1 VEQTGEYRIAAPR
14 EAVWRALNDPEI
26 LRGCIAGCLSM
37 DQVGETSFEAKV
49 KAKIGPVSATFD
61 TRLEIEDPIEPESYR
76 LCGNVKG
83 GAAGFAK
90 GEARVQLSE
99 EDGATL
105 LRYTVVGHVGGK
117 LAQVGSRLIDAVTRK
132 IADDFFSA
140 FGEQVAPGSV
150 RGASSGSTRGVS
162 ARSTPGVT
170 SGGRYESSGRW
181 TIWVIM
187 FAVLLLALLFAM

>member
-1 VEQTGEYRIAAPR
+1 MEQTGEYRIAAPR
-14 EAVWRALNDPEI
+14 EEVWRALNDPEI
-26 LRGCIAGCLSM
+26 LRNCIAGCLSM

-61 TRLEIEDPIEPESYR
+61 TQLELEDLIEPESYR

-99 EDGATL
+99 ESGGTL
-105 LRYTVVGHVGGK
+105 LRCTVTGNVGGK
-117 LAQVGSRLIDAVTRK
+117 LAQVGSRLIDAATRK
-132 IADDFFSA
+132 IADDFFLA
-140 FGEQVAPGSV
+140 FGEQVAPG
-150 RGASSGSTRGVS
+150 GVE
-162 ARSTPGVT
+162 PVT
-170 SGGRYESSGRW
+170 SGKGAVRYERSGRW

-187 FAVLLLALLFAM
+187 FVVLLLALLFAF